1 MRRALLV
8 LGLMAFIITLAGPAA
23 AAPIETKAGTKA
35 LVFQFSG
42 LSDLGLSGYQG
53 GIGARYY
60 FQDGMALRPG
70 IDIGISS
77 SKDKTEDPE
86 LKNTGTTLGL
96 SLAVEKHLAGA
107 KSISPYI
114 GAGAGFH
121 YGKDKEEQGSAEAT
135 DKLTTVNV
143 AALAGFEWGF
153 TESLSLGGEYSLGF
167 ATGSHKTE
175 HKANNTTVTTVDE
188 SGMMV
193 GVSTA
198 SVFLSVNW

>member
-8 LGLMAFIITLAGPAA
+8 LGLMAFIISLAGPAA
-23 AAPIETKAGTKA
+23 AAEIVTKAGTKA

-60 FQDGMALRPG
+60 MSDGLALRPG
-70 IDIGISS
+70 IDIGLAST
-77 SKDKTEDPE
+77 KDKTEDPE
-86 LKNTGTTLGL
+86 WKETVTTMGL
-96 SLAVEKHLAGA
+96 SLALEKHLAGA

-121 YGKDKEEQGSAEAT
+121 YGKDKEEQGDDEQVEKAT
-135 DKLTTVNV
+135 TISL

-153 TESLSLGGEYSLGF
+153 TESLSLGGEYSFGF

-175 HKANNTTVTTVDE
+175 ITHNNTTVTTADD

>member
-8 LGLMAFIITLAGPAA
+8 LGLMAFIISLAGPAA

-70 IDIGISS
+70 LDIGISS

-86 LKNTGTTLGL
+86 VKDTGTLFGL

-107 KSISPYI
+107 KSISPYL
-114 GAGAGFH
+114 GAGVGFH
-121 YGKDKEEQGSAEAT
+121 YGQDKTEQGDFSET
-135 DKLTTVNV
+135 DKATTISV
-143 AALAGFEWGF
+143 AGLAGFEWGF

-175 HKANNTTVTTVDE
+175 RKSNNTTVTTVDE
-188 SGMMV
+188 SGSVIGV
-193 GVSTA
+193 GTA